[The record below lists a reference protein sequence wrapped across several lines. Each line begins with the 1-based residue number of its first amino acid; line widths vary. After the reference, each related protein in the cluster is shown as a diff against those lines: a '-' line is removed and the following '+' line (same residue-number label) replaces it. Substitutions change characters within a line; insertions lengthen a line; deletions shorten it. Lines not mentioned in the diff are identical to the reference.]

1 MKDKKSMR
9 LLLLIRKRIP
19 LSLTSGYFHKEKPCV
34 HSNNTSTI
42 LNSRIFLSYKNLCP
56 HSLSACKLKQKHF
69 WEI

>member
-19 LSLTSGYFHKEKPCV
+19 LSLTTGYFHKEKPCV
-34 HSNNTSTI
+34 H
-42 LNSRIFLSYKNLCP
+42 SRIFLSYKNLCP